1 MKVQR
6 LRVTFTRGDDM
17 KYVTHLDM
25 MRFWERA
32 LRRAAIPVTYSEG
45 FSPHPQIA
53 LAAPLAVGTTSDC
66 ELMDVFLDER
76 MTPRAFI
83 DAVAQQV
90 PPAITVT
97 AARETG
103 LALPSLQAD
112 VRAAEYEVDAPV
124 PAGTYVPAAI
134 ETMLAAETIPWQHKR
149 EDEVKSYDLRP
160 LIIELGIVSRG
171 DAPRDDARV
180 CLRMLLR
187 NDSTTGAGRPEQVAL
202 ALGLETPARIHRT
215 RLVLAERSPAR
226 EAYRKAGR
234 FAT

>member
-1 MKVQR
+1 MKTQR
-6 LRVTFTRGDDM
+6 LRVTFTRTDEM
-17 KYVTHLDM
+17 KYVSHLDM

-32 LRRAAIPVTYSEG
+32 LRRADIPVTYSEG
-45 FSPHPQIA
+45 FSPHPQIQ

-83 DAVAQQV
+83 DAVSQQV

-124 PAGTYVPAAI
+124 PDGIDVNAAI
-134 ETMLAAETIPWQHKR
+134 AAMLAAESIPWQHKR

-160 LIIELGIVSRG
+160 LVMEV
-171 DAPRDDARV
+171 AVAARDDASVR
-180 CLRMLLR
+180 LRMLLR

-202 ALGLETPARIHRT
+202 ALGLAAPTRIHRT

-234 FAT
+234 YAG